1 MARYYSES
9 RLYGRGQVVAAVVV
23 IAGGGGGG
31 GGFGRTGFLH
41 RMFRF
46 EYQAAF
52 GKSLYA

>member
-1 MARYYSES
+1 M
-9 RLYGRGQVVAAVVV
+9 AAVVV
-23 IAGGGGGG
+23 IAGGGGGGG